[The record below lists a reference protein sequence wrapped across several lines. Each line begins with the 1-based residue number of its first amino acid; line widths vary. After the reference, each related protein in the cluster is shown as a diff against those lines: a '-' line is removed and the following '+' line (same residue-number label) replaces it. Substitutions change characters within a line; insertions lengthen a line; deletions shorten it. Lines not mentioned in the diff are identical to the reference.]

1 MYLHTL
7 CQVTLY
13 INVHYIIMCKI
24 KVLLDCLYVY
34 KVLAGLDNVES
45 TKKNNLKF
53 IATNIFLLHWG
64 LDCLRPF
71 TYHIMFIDNVSADGR
86 AIAHIL
92 TVFIRVSSPFL
103 A

>member
-45 TKKNNLKF
+45 TKKNNFFDLIIVKRINKIHSNKHF
-53 IATNIFLLHWG
+53 SIALG
-64 LDCLRPF
+64 LRLSTPIYIPYYVYR
-71 TYHIMFIDNVSADGR
+71 
-86 AIAHIL
+86 
-92 TVFIRVSSPFL
+92 
-103 A
+103 